1 MVLIHTGSRG
11 LGYQVCADSLQVMR
25 GARKRFA
32 IDLPDAQLACA
43 PLSAPEAQEYFA
55 AMRSAANF
63 ARANRQVI
71 THRVRDVFEQTLQRP
86 PADLGI
92 RVVYDVSHNLAKLE
106 THRWEGRE
114 RRLCVH
120 RKGATRAFPA
130 GHPDVPGCYRAV
142 GQPVLLPGSMGTY
155 SYVLVGTEQALAET
169 WGTTAHG
176 AGRRMSR
183 TQAAKRVSGGELLRE
198 LAGQGVTVRTGSL
211 RGLAEEAPFA
221 YKDVSEV
228 VEACHLSGI
237 SRKVARMKPM
247 GVVKG

>member
-1 MVLIHTGSRG
+1 
-11 LGYQVCADSLQVMR
+11 
-25 GARKRFA
+25 
-32 IDLPDAQLACA
+32 
-43 PLSAPEAQEYFA
+43 
-55 AMRSAANF
+55 
-63 ARANRQVI
+63 
-71 THRVRDVFEQTLQRP
+71 
-86 PADLGI
+86 
-92 RVVYDVSHNLAKLE
+92 
-106 THRWEGRE
+106 
-114 RRLCVH
+114 
-120 RKGATRAFPA
+120 
-130 GHPDVPGCYRAV
+130 
-142 GQPVLLPGSMGTY
+142 MGTY